1 MKENE
6 KLAMI
11 STARKRAQITGG
23 ILLACIILVGVAGWI
38 YWKWYAFVIAV
49 AAGFLFNFIYS
60 LWQVKRISRLT
71 GLSVEEQER
80 LLKRRIPS

>member
-6 KLAMI
+6 KVAVIL
-11 STARKRAQITGG
+11 SARKKAQITGG
-23 ILLACIILVGVAGWI
+23 ILLACIVLIGVAGWI
-38 YWKWYAFVIAV
+38 FWKWVAMVIAV

-60 LWQVKRISRLT
+60 LWQVRQISRLT

-80 LLKRRIPS
+80 LLERRITP